1 MSALVLCDDSNGRAL
16 IDRAIEY
23 GIKGPE
29 LSGFDVYATECLG
42 CHLCG
47 IDPIC
52 ECPQC
57 GYDMAQMAVRLA
69 ARMPIACPGCGS
81 VLFICG
87 RPFTGLPIIT
97 AFIPA
102 SSIPDAECEDII

>member
-1 MSALVLCDDSNGRAL
+1 MSVLVLRDDSYGRAL

-29 LSGFDVYATECLG
+29 LSDFDIYATECLG
-42 CHLCG
+42 CHICG
-47 IDPIC
+47 INPIC
-52 ECPQC
+52 KCPQC
-57 GYDMAQMAVRLA
+57 GYNMAQMAVRLA
-69 ARMPIACPGCGS
+69 ARTPTACPGCGS